1 MLDQKMK
8 KQLDKLKPEIKNWLK
23 DNVTEKRYKHIIG
36 VAKTARK
43 YAKKLKLDYFKAEL
57 SGLLHDCAKELTNPE
72 LLRIAKRK
80 KIKLDKIDFQNPHI
94 LHARVGAMIA
104 KEKFRIKDKDV
115 LAGIRCHTLAEPD
128 MTKLAMVVYLADST
142 EPGRNK
148 EKSTA
153 IRKTLK
159 NEGLERAVL
168 HAIDEKLVDVIKKER
183 LVHPYTI
190 NARNWL
196 IENIRLK
203 R

>member
-1 MLDQKMK
+1 VRLLKSK
-8 KQLDKLKPEIKNWLK
+8 NKFKLLEPKIKNWLEN
-23 DNVTEKRYKHIIG
+23 NVTAKRYKHILG
-36 VAKTARK
+36 VAKTAKK

-80 KIKLDKIDFQNPHI
+80 KIKLDKIDLQNPHI
-94 LHARVGAMIA
+94 LHARVGEMIA
-104 KEKFRIKDKDV
+104 KEKFKIKDKDV

-142 EPGRNK
+142 EPSRNK

-159 NEGLERAVL
+159 DKGLEKALL
-168 HAIDEKLVDVIKKER
+168 HAIDEKLIDVIEKER

-196 IENIRLK
+196 IEKIRLK
-203 R
+203 K

>member
-1 MLDQKMK
+1 MRLLKSK
-8 KQLDKLKPEIKNWLK
+8 NKFKLLEPKIKNWLEN
-23 DNVTEKRYKHIIG
+23 NVTAKRYKHILG
-36 VAKTARK
+36 VAKTAKK

-80 KIKLDKIDFQNPHI
+80 KIKLDKIDLQNPHI
-94 LHARVGAMIA
+94 LHARVGEMIA
-104 KEKFRIKDKDV
+104 KEKFKIKDKDV

-142 EPGRNK
+142 EPSRNK

-159 NEGLERAVL
+159 DKGLEKALL
-168 HAIDEKLVDVIKKER
+168 HAIDEKLIDVIEKER

-196 IENIRLK
+196 IEKIRLK
-203 R
+203 K